1 MAKSKKKQGPP
12 RLTEHLE
19 ESLFFQFHQ
28 LNRMFREAADN
39 TLADFNLNQRAYWL
53 LECLDPDHGY
63 SQTELGTLLGVDR
76 SDMVRL
82 LDSVEKEAWVTRV
95 RSADDRRKQL
105 VKITKEGM
113 KQRQEVR
120 SAIEK
125 AEEELLD
132 RLGNKQEDRLR
143 KYVSKITDDIV
154 PQ

>member
-1 MAKSKKKQGPP
+1 
-12 RLTEHLE
+12 
-19 ESLFFQFHQ
+19 
-28 LNRMFREAADN
+28 
-39 TLADFNLNQRAYWL
+39 
-53 LECLDPDHGY
+53 
-63 SQTELGTLLGVDR
+63 
-76 SDMVRL
+76 MVRL